1 MILASHNSMSYLP
14 VANWLLKPFA
24 FMARCQSKTIEE
36 QYAAGVRLFDIRVG
50 YDKKGNAHFR
60 HGLMRFK
67 GDVEAVLQW
76 LNSQPELVRVRLIL
90 EEYRDDG
97 DMQQENCFTDD
108 CRRWERTYPNL
119 TFFGGVRK
127 HDWEELYVFPIN
139 LERSIKHM
147 YASMQ
152 GSKIDD
158 LWPWLWAKLHNKKNL
173 SEAKKTCH
181 GKYVMIDFV

>member
-24 FMARCQSKTIEE
+24 FIARCQSITIAE
-36 QYAAGVRLFDIRVG
+36 QYAAGVRMFDIRVG

-67 GDVEAVLQW
+67 GDVEATFRW
-76 LNSQPELVRVRLIL
+76 LNGQPEKVSVRLIL
-90 EEYRDDG
+90 EEYRNDG
-97 DMQQENCFTDD
+97 NMQQEVTFIDD
-108 CRRWERTYPNL
+108 CIRWKSAYDNII
-119 TFFGGVRK
+119 FFGGVRK
-127 HDWEELYVFPIN
+127 HDWELLYDFGRN
-139 LERSIKHM
+139 LEPYIYHQ

-152 GSKIDD
+152 GNKIDD
-158 LWPWLWAKLHNKKNL
+158 LWPWLWAKFHNKKNIA
-173 SEAKKTCH
+173 EAKKTCH